1 LQVERLG
8 RMLDLQKTELAAV
21 KSELVDADERL
32 NRMRGS
38 KAEEVTLLFECLVFR
53 V

>member
-1 LQVERLG
+1 LQVERLS
-8 RMLDLQKTELAAV
+8 RRVDSQKTELTAV

-32 NRMRGS
+32 NRLRGS
-38 KAEEVTLLFECLVFR
+38 KAEEVILLLECLGFR